1 MLLLSLGPAVLVTL
15 LQSAHRE
22 TAGPDLSWLLFGP
35 PMTET
40 GRDDN
45 ENSNAIKDI
54 TG

>member
-22 TAGPDLSWLLFGP
+22 STGPDLSWLLFGP
-35 PMTET
+35 ALTEN
-40 GRDDN
+40 GRDDV
-45 ENSNAIKDI
+45 ENTNPINDI

>member
-22 TAGPDLSWLLFGP
+22 TTGPDLSWLLFGP
-35 PMTET
+35 PLSET
-40 GRDDN
+40 GRDEV
-45 ENSNAIKDI
+45 ENTNHINDI